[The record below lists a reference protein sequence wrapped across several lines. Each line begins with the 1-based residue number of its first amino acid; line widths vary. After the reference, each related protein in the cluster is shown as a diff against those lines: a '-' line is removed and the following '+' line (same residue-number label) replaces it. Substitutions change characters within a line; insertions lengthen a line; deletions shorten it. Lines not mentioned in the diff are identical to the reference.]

1 MAYWYRRVFLLAIPL
16 ILSNLTQPLLSTV
29 DTVLSGHLPGAAA
42 LGGVAVGGI
51 FFNSVF
57 WTFGFLRM
65 STTGLVAQA
74 YGARNHQELRLHFA
88 RALLSAVVI
97 GAVLLAVK
105 APLISLSI
113 RLLGAGPEVA
123 RNAAVYCHIR
133 IWSAPAALANY
144 VILGSLLGRQR
155 ARTALAIQAAINVV
169 NVAVALWLVL
179 DLHWGVA
186 GIATATATADY
197 AGLLMGL
204 AIVLWSG
211 EFSARRQAIE
221 KRTAGAKALIDAADF
236 DARAEALTYQTERLT
251 YRTEPSTERQA
262 RGRIRWS
269 ALTHGPSLRHLFALN
284 RDLLLRTL
292 SLVAA
297 YAWFTR
303 SGAREGDLMLAAN
316 AVLLNLH
323 GIASYALD
331 GFANATEALVGES
344 VGARRLGDY
353 RAVLRASTLAA
364 GVVAGLMSLA
374 YLLFGGELVRLFTNL
389 EPVRTLAMRYLP
401 WAIAMP
407 SIAVWGFQ
415 LDGIFIGATRARDLR
430 DSMLISFLGYLGLA
444 ILLERLYGNSGL
456 WCAFVFFMIFRAAT
470 LGLRLPRIEK
480 SFAVGASAPAVA

>member
-1 MAYWYRRVFLLAIPL
+1 MAYWYRRGFLLAIPL

-74 YGARNHQELRLHFA
+74 YGARDHQALRLHFA
-88 RALLSAVVI
+88 RALLTAAAI
-97 GAVLLAVK
+97 GALLLAIK
-105 APLISLSI
+105 GPLIAISI

-179 DLHWGVA
+179 GMHWGVA
-186 GIATATATADY
+186 GIATATMTADY
-197 AGLLMGL
+197 AGLLLGL
-204 AIVLWSG
+204 TITV
-211 EFSARRQAIE
+211 QP
-221 KRTAGAKALIDAADF
+221 KALSGGHVIDG
-236 DARAEALTYQTERLT
+236 THVHV
-251 YRTEPSTERQA
+251 
-262 RGRIRWS
+262 RWRE
-269 ALTHGPSLRHLFALN
+269 LVHGPSLRHLFALN
-284 RDLLLRTL
+284 RDILLRTL

-303 SGAREGDLMLAAN
+303 SGARAGDATLAAN

-331 GFANATEALVGES
+331 GFANATEALVGEA
-344 VGARRLGDY
+344 VGARRVADY
-353 RAVLRASTLAA
+353 RAVLRASTVAA
-364 GVVAGLMSLA
+364 GVVAVLISLT
-374 YLLFGGELVRLFTNL
+374 YLVFGGELVKLFTNL
-389 EPVRTLAMRYLP
+389 EPVRALAMRYLP

-407 SIAVWGFQ
+407 TVAVWGFQ

-430 DSMLISFLGYLGLA
+430 DSMLVSFLGYLTLA
-444 ILLERLYGNSGL
+444 VLLEHWFGNHGL
-456 WCAFVFFMIFRAAT
+456 WCAFICFMVLRGTT
-470 LGLRLPRIEK
+470 LGLRLPGIEK
-480 SFAVGASAPAVA
+480 SFAAEPTRPVVA

>member
-1 MAYWYRRVFLLAIPL
+1 MAIWYRRVFLLAIPL

-74 YGARNHQELRLHFA
+74 YGARDHLALRLHFA
-88 RALLSAVVI
+88 RALLAAAAI
-97 GAVLLAVK
+97 GALLLAVQG
-105 APLISLSI
+105 PLIAVSI

-123 RNAAVYCHIR
+123 RNAAAYCQIR

-169 NVAVALWLVL
+169 NVCVALVLVL
-179 DLHWGVA
+179 RLHWGVA
-186 GIATATATADY
+186 GIATATMMADY

-204 AIVLWSG
+204 AITVQS
-211 EFSARRQAIE
+211 
-221 KRTAGAKALIDAADF
+221 KALSGGRTSDG
-236 DARAEALTYQTERLT
+236 ARD
-251 YRTEPSTERQA
+251 
-262 RGRIRWS
+262 RIRW
-269 ALTHGPSLRHLFALN
+269 AELMHGPSLRHLFALN

-303 SGAREGDLMLAAN
+303 SGAREGDAMLAAN

-323 GIASYALD
+323 SIASYALD
-331 GFANATEALVGES
+331 GFANATEALVGAA
-344 VGARRLGDY
+344 VGARRLMDY
-353 RAVLRASTLAA
+353 RAVLRASTVAA
-364 GVVAGLMSLA
+364 GVVAGLMSLT
-374 YLLFGGELVRLFTNL
+374 YLVLGRELVGLFTNL
-389 EPVRTLAMRYLP
+389 EPVRELAIRYLP
-401 WAIAMP
+401 WMIAMP

-430 DSMLISFLGYLGLA
+430 DSMVVSFVGYLGLA
-444 ILLERLYGNSGL
+444 IALEHWFGNSGL
-456 WCAFVFFMIFRAAT
+456 WCAFLCFMVLRGAT
-470 LGLRLPRIEK
+470 LGLRLPGIER
-480 SFAVGASAPAVA
+480 SFAEAPQPAVAWIGS